1 MKKSRLSFLS
11 LSLAI
16 ILCFSL
22 ALTAADGTIAAKNLT
37 LGPTSGPRAKA
48 PGPLHVFVQSGG
60 RLLYV
65 LTVDYSSVPPHNSIK
80 S

>member
-16 ILCFSL
+16 VLCFSL

-37 LGPTSGPRAKA
+37 RGDSVIAFFETVGRINYLRAA
-48 PGPLHVFVQSGG
+48 
-60 RLLYV
+60 YV
-65 LTVDYSSVPPHNSIK
+65 VSNIPEAQ
-80 S
+80 